1 MALTPK
7 EAEIVKQRIPKI
19 MDSQNLIRKIMPIEN
34 IKSDAESITTETI
47 TVDESI
53 LSKTGMEAIEIPY
66 QVSQGTKLV
75 IDLIAK
81 ITRPTRTLDA
91 TTFAK
96 LTNLIGK
103 IIVKSENYYGFKELM
118 DNSTSQA
125 ASGDWSADTTTP
137 ATIAEDIIDAIVKIQ
152 NYTTSPIS
160 LVLPTEKAGVVLHP
174 NDYGLSPIALVKKE
188 LGVINNVITTSLIDS
203 PLLVPSDSTIVYLGK
218 ATNLKLDKKEEIG
231 KTIVYGQEAICPVV
245 DEKNAVIKI
254 TGA

>member
-34 IKSDAESITTETI
+34 IKSDAESIITETI

-53 LSKTGMEAIEIPY
+53 LAKTGMEAIEIPY

-152 NYTTSPIS
+152 NYTTSPPR
-160 LVLPTEKAGVVLHP
+160 V
-174 NDYGLSPIALVKKE
+174 
-188 LGVINNVITTSLIDS
+188 
-203 PLLVPSDSTIVYLGK
+203 
-218 ATNLKLDKKEEIG
+218 
-231 KTIVYGQEAICPVV
+231 
-245 DEKNAVIKI
+245 
-254 TGA
+254 